1 MSGGAAALGAAG
13 VQVLHVVGP
22 ARRAP
27 PPSRGRDVRTSSSP
41 YVDRMDYALA
51 AADLMICRAGANS
64 VTEAAAVGVP
74 AIFVPLPIGN
84 GEQAATPSR
93 SSTPGERCWSPTP
106 TSPPTGSSAT
116 VPPLVADPERLA
128 AMSAAASGL
137 IPRDADEKLA
147 RIVLEVAET
156 AR

>member
-1 MSGGAAALGAAG
+1 VVPQDG
-13 VQVLHVVGP
+13 VPTYVPVG
-22 ARRAP
+22 
-27 PPSRGRDVRTSSSP
+27 

-51 AADLMICRAGANS
+51 AADLMVCRAGASS

-84 GEQAATPSR
+84 GEQPLNAKPVVEAGGAVLVEDAAF
-93 SSTPGERCWSPTP
+93 
-106 TSPPTGSSAT
+106 TSAWVAAN
-116 VPPLVADPERLA
+116 VPPLATDPERLS
-128 AMSAAASGL
+128 AMSAAASEL

-147 RIVLEVAET
+147 RIVLET